1 MADGKRPTLDVED
14 RSERGTRAAR
24 RLRREGYVPGVVYG
38 GKDGDCT
45 SFKVNWRVLRQVLV
59 DGSALIDLKVAG
71 KTRPVIV
78 KDQQQHPVRDE
89 LLHIDL
95 LEVRLDE
102 KIQTQVSVHLEGAEE
117 APGIKEGG
125 VLEHVTHQL
134 NIEALPTDIPD
145 AIHVDVSALEIA
157 ATMHL
162 SEISAPEGVTFLD
175 DPEETLIATVVVP
188 TEVEEPEIE
197 EETELVGEE
206 GELEEGAEPAEG
218 EEGEAPAEGEAPSA
232 EEAEGGGKADWLVV
246 GLGNP
251 GDRYARTRHNVG
263 FEVAKALADR
273 LGLPKFKNKYGG
285 LYAEGRRVAVLLP
298 QTYMNESGS
307 SVGPA
312 RGALGV
318 DLEHV
323 LVVHDEI
330 DLPFGKVEVRTGG
343 GLAGHNGLKS
353 VKRGLGGG
361 DFGRVRVGVGR
372 PDSTDPEIVSR
383 YVLGR
388 FDEDPQA
395 LIESA
400 VDALERRVTSEE

>member
-1 MADGKRPTLDVED
+1 MADGKRPSLDVQE
-14 RSERGTRAAR
+14 RPERGTRAAK

-45 SFKVNWRVLRQVLV
+45 SFKVNARDLRHVLA
-59 DGSALIDLKVAG
+59 GSALIDLKVGG

-125 VLEHVTHQL
+125 VLEHVTHEL

-145 AIHVDVSALEIA
+145 GIHVDVSGLEIA

-162 SEISAPEGVTFLD
+162 SEISAPAGVTFLD
-175 DPEETLIATVVVP
+175 DPDETILATVVVP

-218 EEGEAPAEGEAPSA
+218 EEAAAPAEGGAAPS
-232 EEAEGGGKADWLVV
+232 EEAEG
-246 GLGNP
+246 
-251 GDRYARTRHNVG
+251 
-263 FEVAKALADR
+263 
-273 LGLPKFKNKYGG
+273 
-285 LYAEGRRVAVLLP
+285 
-298 QTYMNESGS
+298 
-307 SVGPA
+307 
-312 RGALGV
+312 
-318 DLEHV
+318 
-323 LVVHDEI
+323 
-330 DLPFGKVEVRTGG
+330 
-343 GLAGHNGLKS
+343 
-353 VKRGLGGG
+353 
-361 DFGRVRVGVGR
+361 
-372 PDSTDPEIVSR
+372 
-383 YVLGR
+383 
-388 FDEDPQA
+388 
-395 LIESA
+395 
-400 VDALERRVTSEE
+400 SE